1 MNGPTHGERLQ
12 AQIGHL
18 QGAIVGLIH
27 VMFRGIE
34 EELRGDGLAVGEY
47 AVLSACL
54 MNEPITVSDI
64 QKHVPVDT
72 GRISRIVSRLEDS
85 GYVRKTRLQGDRRI
99 VMVEVTEHGRK
110 VASQLT
116 EKIESF
122 YIRIM
127 RPIARDELTYLIAF
141 IEKMVANAERE

>member
-1 MNGPTHGERLQ
+1 MHGERLQ
-12 AQIGHL
+12 AQIGQL

-27 VMFRGIE
+27 AMFRGIE
-34 EELRGDGLAVGEY
+34 EELRNDGLAVGEH

-85 GYVRKTRLQGDRRI
+85 GYVRKTRLQDDRRI
-99 VMVEVTEHGRK
+99 VMVEVTDHGRN

-116 EKIESF
+116 ENIESF

-127 RPIARDELTYLIAF
+127 SPIARDELTYLIAF